1 MTSIFCPL
9 LMFQFYRYE
18 KPDND
23 RIETL
28 REGKIWMSLP
38 SSFNDP
44 LDCQLRIVDK
54 TEFSTFKEE
63 RIKRAANVLY
73 EEYGE
78 DGKAW
83 LLDDAIVAEIR
94 NWTDGRS
101 ESTDKPHF
109 LKLVEQ
115 RIQKFGV
122 QCFSELVDSPLMWS
136 HYADVHKGFCIEY
149 EYHPLDLAFSNN
161 SEFAMSPAI
170 YTSQL
175 QEFHLNE
182 VLFSPKEVAHKLY
195 ATKSQH
201 WSYEKEH
208 RLIYFPC
215 TATVKECGQKV
226 DLPEGLKVKSIISG
240 INTEQKIKNELKV
253 VASELKVNFEQMEM
267 SKKYYT
273 LVKKIN

>member
-1 MTSIFCPL
+1 ML
-9 LMFQFYRYE
+9 LYRYE
-18 KPDND
+18 KSADD

-54 TEFSTFKEE
+54 SEFSTFKEK

-78 DGKAW
+78 DGQAW

-94 NWTDGRS
+94 NWAEGRS
-101 ESTDKPHF
+101 ESKGKPHF
-109 LKLVEQ
+109 LELIEQ

-149 EYHPLDLAFSNN
+149 EYHPLDLAFSKK

-182 VLFSPKEVAHKLY
+182 VLFSPKEVAHKLF

-201 WSYEKEH
+201 WSYEKEQ

-226 DLPEGLKVKSIISG
+226 DLPQGLKVNSIILG
-240 INTEQKIKNELKV
+240 INTDPETKETLRD
-253 VASELKVNFEQMEM
+253 VASEINVEFAQMQMNYKNYALTKVE
-267 SKKYYT
+267 
-273 LVKKIN
+273 IN